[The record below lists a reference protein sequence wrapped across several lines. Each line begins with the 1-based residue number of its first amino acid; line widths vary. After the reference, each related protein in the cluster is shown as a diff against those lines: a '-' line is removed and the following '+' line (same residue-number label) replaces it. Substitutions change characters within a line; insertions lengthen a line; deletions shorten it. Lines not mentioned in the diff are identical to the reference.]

1 MYNLIISMTN
11 STTNFFIGF
20 IILIA
25 LLFVGATI
33 ADLGIDLSLMDGPN
47 VTGCKYRRHLPFIN
61 FWCSVLYVEFRTL
74 NI

>member
-33 ADLGIDLSLMDGPN
+33 ADLGIDLSSMDGPN
-47 VTGCKYRRHLPFIN
+47 VTGCKIIGGICLLLTFGVAFYMLSFTH
-61 FWCSVLYVEFRTL
+61 
-74 NI
+74 

>member
-25 LLFVGATI
+25 FLFVGATI
-33 ADLGIDLSLMDGPN
+33 ADLGIDLSSMDGPN
-47 VTGCKYRRHLPFIN
+47 VTGCKIIGGICLLSTFGVVFYMLSFAH
-61 FWCSVLYVEFRTL
+61 
-74 NI
+74 

>member
-33 ADLGIDLSLMDGPN
+33 ADLGIDLISMDGPN
-47 VTGCKYRRHLPFIN
+47 VTGCKIIGGICLLLTFGVVFYMLSFAH
-61 FWCSVLYVEFRTL
+61 
-74 NI
+74 

>member
-33 ADLGIDLSLMDGPN
+33 TDLGIDLSSMDGPN
-47 VTGCKYRRHLPFIN
+47 VTG
-61 FWCSVLYVEFRTL
+61 
-74 NI
+74 

>member
-25 LLFVGATI
+25 FLFVGATI
-33 ADLGIDLSLMDGPN
+33 ADLGIDLSSMDGPN
-47 VTGCKYRRHLPFIN
+47 VTGCKIIGGICLLLTF
-61 FWCSVLYVEFRTL
+61 SVVFYMLSFAH
-74 NI
+74 

>member
-20 IILIA
+20 IILSA

-33 ADLGIDLSLMDGPN
+33 ADLGIDLSSMDGPN
-47 VTGCKYRRHLPFIN
+47 VTGCKIIGGICLLLTFGVVFYMLSFTH
-61 FWCSVLYVEFRTL
+61 
-74 NI
+74 

>member
-33 ADLGIDLSLMDGPN
+33 ADLGIDLSSMDGPN
-47 VTGCKYRRHLPFIN
+47 VTGCKIAGAICLLLTFGVVFYMLSFAH
-61 FWCSVLYVEFRTL
+61 
-74 NI
+74 

>member
-47 VTGCKYRRHLPFIN
+47 VTG
-61 FWCSVLYVEFRTL
+61 
-74 NI
+74 

>member
-11 STTNFFIGF
+11 STTNFF
-20 IILIA
+20 ILIA

-47 VTGCKYRRHLPFIN
+47 VTGCKIIGGICLLLTFGVVFYMLSFAH
-61 FWCSVLYVEFRTL
+61 
-74 NI
+74 